1 MEGTVTC
8 CYACGRDL
16 TPDLPAAG
24 HDGLG
29 YPVCADCADG
39 DDLAD
44 ATYPERHE
52 PAKEA
57 A

>member
-1 MEGTVTC
+1 MTC